1 MTAGTHPRVTRG
13 DSVPPTPPLTA
24 KVVGIPTMEVS
35 FHSFDRLSNRELSD
49 FIMKIDILCYSCLL
63 SDLIILGISELSYS

>member
-24 KVVGIPTMEVS
+24 KVVGIPTMEVTL
-35 FHSFDRLSNRELSD
+35 HSIDRISQRELEN
-49 FIMKIDILCYSCLL
+49 MKKLV
-63 SDLIILGISELSYS
+63 

>member
-1 MTAGTHPRVTRG
+1 MLKHMTASTHPRVTRG

-35 FHSFDRLSNRELSD
+35 LHSSDRISQRALPD
-49 FIMKIDILCYSCLL
+49 FI
-63 SDLIILGISELSYS
+63 